1 MKKFIILGK
10 LGKHLFDTGKN
21 YYKAGGKKTKT
32 IMAESNVTKEVAKAD
47 IKDEIKRKV
56 FQEVEK
62 NLLIFTINLKEDNA
76 WWTQEKR
83 VAN

>member
-32 IMAESNVTKEVAKAD
+32 IMTESNVTKEVAKAD
-47 IKDEIKRKV
+47 IKSAIKAKAFPRGG
-56 FQEVEK
+56 
-62 NLLIFTINLKEDNA
+62 
-76 WWTQEKR
+76 KR
-83 VAN
+83 PSDFYNKPEGR